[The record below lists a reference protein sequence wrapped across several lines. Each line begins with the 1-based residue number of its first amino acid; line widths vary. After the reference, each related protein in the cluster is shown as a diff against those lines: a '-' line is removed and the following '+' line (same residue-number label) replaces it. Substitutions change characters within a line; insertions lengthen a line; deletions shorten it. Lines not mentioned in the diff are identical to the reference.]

1 MKRRH
6 NIKEIKQRYFKMQKN
21 YELNKEKISKNRKSK
36 NDSLSI
42 ENKKIK
48 QKKWRKWQSNLH
60 NEQKNKMRNA
70 SKERYHRLINLLASL
85 QSNV

>member
-1 MKRRH
+1 MKKRH
-6 NIKEIKQRYFKMQKN
+6 TIKEIKQRYLKMQKL
-21 YELNKEKISKNRKSK
+21 YELNKEKISKNRKNK

-48 QKKWRKWQSNLH
+48 QEKWRKWYSNLH
-60 NEQKNKMRNA
+60 NEKKNKMRNA